1 MRIYI
6 IVILISLLFGFGAN
20 SKIIKVEKHPKVHKS
35 LVDSIEFESPKNEKH
50 TIGDKMIS
58 RSIEFIKRNL
68 K

>member
-35 LVDSIEFESPKNEKH
+35 LS
-50 TIGDKMIS
+50 
-58 RSIEFIKRNL
+58 
-68 K
+68 